1 MNSHHKRYTMMGK
14 EREDTPSLVH
24 IAAVEH
30 HRRQDVAHCCSRA
43 ASVVCISQ
51 VLFLT
56 LGYTHQLAFEGE
68 LRLEKIHVSGM
79 LDNETRSLLCG
90 MVAIISGIALL
101 AGEISRPVSAFLPL
115 RIVLAGAT
123 GVGILLVCL
132 VRESRNN
139 PLHVV
144 FACLAFGSGIALIW
158 VVLYTTN
165 RVYKGWARF
174 PAMILL
180 LVCAVTGVGQG
191 LNIAKLWKLPTTWL
205 AIAEAIMILLFG
217 YSILTVSGDKKIIM
231 SSFGNNTVREVRLSS
246 SIVPLKNRLIKRKK
260 NLSTRLLRR
269 APLWLCLLRCSSW
282 LHIGNIQTSEYVD
295 LRQRPVPV
303 IFLV

>member
-1 MNSHHKRYTMMGK
+1 MGK
-14 EREDTPSLVH
+14 EREDTQSLVH

-30 HRRQDVAHCCSRA
+30 HRRQDVAQCCSRA

-56 LGYTHQLAFEGE
+56 IGYTHQLAFEGE

-101 AGEISRPVSAFLPL
+101 AGELTRPVSAYLPL
-115 RIVLAGAT
+115 RLVLAGAC

-165 RVYKGWARF
+165 RAYKGWARF
-174 PAMILL
+174 PSMILL
-180 LVCAVTGVGQG
+180 LVCVVTGVGQG

-217 YSILTVSGDKKIIM
+217 YSILTVSGEKKINM
-231 SSFGNNTVREVRLSS
+231 SSPDEVHEARLLPS
-246 SIVPLKNRLIKRKK
+246 VVAPLKLNRLIKRKK

-282 LHIGNIQTSEYVD
+282 LHIGSIQTSEYVD

>member
-1 MNSHHKRYTMMGK
+1 MMGK

-115 RIVLAGAT
+115 RILLAGAT

>member
-1 MNSHHKRYTMMGK
+1 MMGK
-14 EREDTPSLVH
+14 EREDIPSLVH
-24 IAAVEH
+24 IAAVKH
-30 HRRQDVAHCCSRA
+30 HRKQDVAQCCSRA

-282 LHIGNIQTSEYVD
+282 LHIGSIQTSEYVD

>member
-1 MNSHHKRYTMMGK
+1 
-14 EREDTPSLVH
+14 
-24 IAAVEH
+24 
-30 HRRQDVAHCCSRA
+30 
-43 ASVVCISQ
+43 
-51 VLFLT
+51 
-56 LGYTHQLAFEGE
+56 
-68 LRLEKIHVSGM
+68 M

-101 AGEISRPVSAFLPL
+101 AGEISRPVSTYLPL

-217 YSILTVSGDKKIIM
+217 YSILTVSGDKKINM
-231 SSFGNNTVREVRLSS
+231 SSFGNNIVEVRLSS
-246 SIVPLKNRLIKRKK
+246 SFVPLKNRLIKRKK

-282 LHIGNIQTSEYVD
+282 LHIGSIQTSEYVD

>member
-1 MNSHHKRYTMMGK
+1 MMGK
-14 EREDTPSLVH
+14 EREDSPSLVH

-180 LVCAVTGVGQG
+180 LVCAITGVGQG